1 MQYVRNIRL
10 LLSTREVNMTGYRRF
25 FFCFVLFLVLL
36 FICFFFTF
44 TEQENVKEQ
53 TEAEIT
59 RLDP

>member
-1 MQYVRNIRL
+1 
-10 LLSTREVNMTGYRRF
+10 MTGYRRF

-59 RLDP
+59 MLDP

>member
-1 MQYVRNIRL
+1 
-10 LLSTREVNMTGYRRF
+10 MTGYRRF
-25 FFCFVLFLVLL
+25 FFCFVLFFGSFVYLL
-36 FICFFFTF
+36 FFHF